1 MHACENR
8 IKFMQVLILRDS
20 INLQLKF
27 NKNYEELEDA
37 ERFEIFKVNL
47 KKIEE
52 HNARYDK
59 VMNFK

>member
-1 MHACENR
+1 MKITSIYARFNELTHR
-8 IKFMQVLILRDS
+8 GQLI
-20 INLQLKF
+20 LQLKF

-52 HNARYDK
+52 HNARYEK
-59 VMNFK
+59 VMKFK